1 MEASTRVRMTNDDSV
16 TALHYA
22 PPRGAWTVR
31 LHGALPLDVRRRAAR
46 LLRGNPGLPWS
57 VWHVVMGFSVVTERG
72 EPLLASGVGASVQ
85 LWRGGEPAGTLRG
98 HASIVRHVAFSETGA
113 LLASASYD
121 NAVKLWRRVDGA
133 ARPARSRSPSL
144 TRGARRGGA
153 APRASALA
161 SYGAAADYQRGGAA
175 PRAPCA
181 GPGGACAVCG
191 VADGES
197 AVALPCC
204 GQRCHRACLA
214 AWLAAAPDAGPAP
227 PPVERPRA
235 KSVAFEDECAEP
247 GWRCVATLAD
257 HDREVLCVA
266 VRGDLVVSGS
276 WDGHVRAFAVGAAER
291 GHGALVYARSG
302 GFGAVRAVA
311 FDAKTGATF
320 ASGSDDGAV
329 RVWRAEDGAEV
340 ARLDCH
346 ASWVYGVAW
355 SPRGALASS
364 SQDDTVA
371 LHVPVRGTWER
382 TAALRHDA
390 WVYGVA
396 FAHDGATLATA
407 SANYLVRLF
416 AVDDDGAA
424 THVADLRRHEGI
436 VYGVA
441 FSADGLTLASG
452 SVDGTIVLWKAPDAA
467 RKLTRE
473 P

>member
-72 EPLLASGVGASVQ
+72 EPLLASGVGAAVQ

-144 TRGARRGGA
+144 TRGARRGSA

-302 GFGAVRAVA
+302 GFGAVRA
-311 FDAKTGATF
+311 GAAQESEIPNF
-320 ASGSDDGAV
+320 KGSYLGRFLLVSADFWTSDH
-329 RVWRAEDGAEV
+329 
-340 ARLDCH
+340 L
-346 ASWVYGVAW
+346 
-355 SPRGALASS
+355 L
-364 SQDDTVA
+364 
-371 LHVPVRGTWER
+371 ER
-382 TAALRHDA
+382 SR
-390 WVYGVA
+390 
-396 FAHDGATLATA
+396 
-407 SANYLVRLF
+407 S
-416 AVDDDGAA
+416 VDDFSG
-424 THVADLRRHEGI
+424 THARET
-436 VYGVA
+436 
-441 FSADGLTLASG
+441 LTL
-452 SVDGTIVLWKAPDAA
+452 K
-467 RKLTRE
+467 RR
-473 P
+473 